1 MAILTTVASPD
12 RQALGAGRYLPV
24 WTWKVAALGALAIWL
39 FVVGAHHEPWL
50 DESQAWLIARDSSL
64 RQLLVE
70 RVRYEGTPGLW
81 HLLLWLCIRLGLPFA
96 GLYLVSVTCALVG
109 AALLLWCAPFP
120 GPLRALLVAS
130 YFGAYQYAVVARSY
144 ALDLVLLPALA
155 SLFACR
161 TKRPIP
167 YGILV
172 GLLANCN
179 AHSFLLAGVLG
190 AEFLLA
196 LVYAGRVRAGLA
208 GLAFAAVLGVSALAV
223 AWQPADNAFLDD
235 HGMRMPPLPAG
246 FLFLQ
251 DALVDR
257 WAFWSAQRPPFPG
270 VSFSLLLMLPSI
282 LLFRRAGTLPLM
294 AALIAVLIGFSA
306 LTYSHPWHSGILFLV
321 WIFGLWISWSA
332 LGASPTLRNAV
343 IAALAITGV
352 AQATQAARTGIWD
365 IGHPYSG
372 AAQAARTIAG
382 WRAEHPHA
390 SIAIAGF
397 KAMAVQPYF
406 SANIFANY
414 QGGAPQPSYI
424 VWKRGEA
431 WRPFATLAEARA
443 AVAGGYDLLLLSTDG
458 IAPDDL
464 VQFERMAGGQGYRV
478 IAAYPDSL
486 EWKGYAFDDD
496 KLILLARADEV
507 IK

>member
-1 MAILTTVASPD
+1 MAVLTTVVSPD
-12 RQALGAGRYLPV
+12 RQAFGARWYLPV
-24 WTWKVAALGALAIWL
+24 WTWKGVVLGALAIWL
-39 FVVGAHHEPWL
+39 VVVGAHHEPWL

-64 RQLLVE
+64 SQLLVE

-81 HLLLWLCIRLGLPFA
+81 HLLLWLCIRLGLPFG
-96 GLYLVSVTCALVG
+96 GLYLISVACALVG

-161 TKRPIP
+161 TKRPIA

-179 AHSFLLAGVLG
+179 AHSFLLAAVLG
-190 AEFLLA
+190 VELLLA
-196 LVYAGRVRAGLA
+196 LVRAGRVRAGAA
-208 GLAFAAVLGVSALAV
+208 GLAVAALLGLSAAVV

-235 HGMRMPPLPAG
+235 PGMRIPPFAAG
-246 FLFLQ
+246 LLFVRE
-251 DALVDR
+251 ALVDR
-257 WAFWSAQRPPFPG
+257 WAFWSVQRPPLHG
-270 VSFSLLLMLPSI
+270 VSLSLLLMIPSI
-282 LLFRRAGTLPLM
+282 PLFRRAGTLPLM
-294 AALIAVLIGFSA
+294 AALVVLLIGFST
-306 LTYSHPWHSGILFLV
+306 LTYSRPWHSGILFLV
-321 WIFGLWISWSA
+321 WVFGLWISWSA
-332 LGASPTLRNAV
+332 LTASPTLRNVVVAT
-343 IAALAITGV
+343 LAITGM

-372 AAQAARTIAG
+372 AARAARTIAG
-382 WRAEHPHA
+382 WRAEHPRA
-390 SIAIAGF
+390 TIAVAGF

-406 SANIFANY
+406 PANIFANY
-414 QGGAPQPSYI
+414 QRGARRPSYI

-431 WRPFATLAEARA
+431 WRPFAALAEARA
-443 AVAGGYDLLLLSTDG
+443 AVAGGYDLLLLSTDD
-458 IAPDDL
+458 IAPHDL
-464 VQFERMAGGQGYRV
+464 MQFEQMAGGRGYRV

-486 EWKGYAFDDD
+486 EWKGYALDDD
-496 KLILLARADEV
+496 KLILLARESTAS
-507 IK
+507 